1 MSERTFDRYVIPINV
16 LEDVHN
22 YCNRWCERCRF
33 RPRCTVYVNSNP
45 DSVEARDTV
54 PFEPVPSPELQETL
68 EAAGAFEEPTEAAMA
83 EFDRR
88 ERRVRREIAR
98 QPALTLAK
106 AYTTAAE
113 VALGE
118 LGEAGARDAAEVVRW
133 HQYFIWIKVHRAL
146 HGTMDEWFEPDDLE
160 ADAVRLGESRTRG
173 HGRRDGGVAG
183 ARTAH
188 RIGECGARGYRTAG
202 TCAGGVGGRPP
213 SCPRVCPPWIRHRT
227 TLVRRRAFVIVPFR
241 LRAKRSGETSSKLGE
256 RRRRGCGSGSQ
267 R

>member
-16 LEDVHN
+16 LEGVHN

-33 RPRCTVYVNSNP
+33 RPRCTVYVNTNP

-54 PFEPVPSPELQETL
+54 PFEPVLSPELQETL
-68 EAAGAFEEPTEAAMA
+68 EAAGAFEAPTEAAMA

-146 HGTMDEWFEPDDLE
+146 HGMMDEWFEPDDLE
-160 ADAVRLGESRTRG
+160 ADAYGSAKAALVAMDDVMAAWLELGQHTESVSAVGEAIELLER
-173 HGRRDGGVAG
+173 
-183 ARTAH
+183 ARSALEAALP
-188 RIGECGARGYRTAG
+188 RARGFVRAG
-202 TCAGGVGGRPP
+202 FDTEPVLTGDQEIRSVQVGDSSSSRPP
-213 SCPRVCPPWIRHRT
+213 E
-227 TLVRRRAFVIVPFR
+227 R
-241 LRAKRSGETSSKLGE
+241 L
-256 RRRRGCGSGSQ
+256 
-267 R
+267 